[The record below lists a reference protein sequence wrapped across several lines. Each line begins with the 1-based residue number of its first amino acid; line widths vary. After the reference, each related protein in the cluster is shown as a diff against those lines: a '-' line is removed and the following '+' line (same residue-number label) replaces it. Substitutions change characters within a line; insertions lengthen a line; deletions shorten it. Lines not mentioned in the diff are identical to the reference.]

1 MFTCSSVDGH
11 LDCFYLL
18 DIVNSATVNISVY
31 VFIWTVCS
39 YLLGMCQGVEFA
51 EPYGYSLFNLLRKVK
66 LFSTVAHLNIST
78 TMYENF
84 NFATSLAARVIF
96 CFI

>member
-39 YLLGMCQGVEFA
+39 YLLGGVEYA

-66 LFSTVAHLNIST
+66 LFSFFFFFLAFVNIFILSC
-78 TMYENF
+78 NLLLQKD
-84 NFATSLAARVIF
+84 SLQKKSNG
-96 CFI
+96 C